1 MLLVIVGKTGVG
13 KDTVSKSLY
22 NMGYKKIVTYT
33 TRPKRQ
39 NETDGEDYRFI
50 SKDMFSAMKSLNF
63 FADTTSFRAY
73 NNGKK
78 ETWHYGLT
86 QQSLVEGN
94 YYSSYS
100 NKGDKVLIVNPS
112 GLKTLRKSNTPMLVF
127 HVDLAT
133 DIIRERLEQRGD
145 SQKEVNRRLKADAKD
160 FKDIDKY
167 VDFKI
172 SNDGTLSSG
181 TIATIINTIFT
192 NYKRSMNVDR
202 SGNVLNSHEKLT
214 GEEPH
219 FSNKN
224 MTSK

>member
-13 KDTVSKSLY
+13 KDTISKSLY
-22 NMGYKKIVTYT
+22 NMGYNKIVTYT

-39 NETDGEDYRFI
+39 NEVDGVDYNFI
-50 SKDMFSAMKSLNF
+50 SRDMFSAMQSLNY
-63 FADTTSFRAY
+63 FADITSFRAY

-78 ETWHYGLT
+78 EKWYYGVT
-86 QQSLVEGN
+86 YQSLVKDN

-100 NKGDKVLIVNPS
+100 KKGDKVLIVNPS

-145 SQKEVNRRLKADAKD
+145 SQKEINRRLKADAKD

-202 SGNVLNSHEKLT
+202 SGNVLNSHKKLT

>member
-22 NMGYKKIVTYT
+22 NMGYNKIVTYT

-39 NETDGEDYRFI
+39 NEVDGVDYNFI
-50 SKDMFSAMKSLNF
+50 GRDMFSAMQSLNY
-63 FADTTSFRAY
+63 FADITSFRAY

-78 ETWHYGLT
+78 EKWYYGVT
-86 QQSLVEGN
+86 YQSLVKDN

-100 NKGDKVLIVNPS
+100 KKGDKVLIVNPS

-145 SQKEVNRRLKADAKD
+145 SQKEINRRLKADAKD

-192 NYKRSMNVDR
+192 NYKCSMNVDR
-202 SGNVLNSHEKLT
+202 SGNILASHT
-214 GEEPH
+214 GENPH